1 LRDSVVSA
9 SAKNEALRE
18 LFAREAMAYRRSSEI
33 DEDTIDPET
42 LLIAPSVAA

>member
-1 LRDSVVSA
+1 MRETTRSMCKRSELARQLDA
-9 SAKNEALRE
+9 SP
-18 LFAREAMAYRRSSEI
+18 FPAYRRSSEI